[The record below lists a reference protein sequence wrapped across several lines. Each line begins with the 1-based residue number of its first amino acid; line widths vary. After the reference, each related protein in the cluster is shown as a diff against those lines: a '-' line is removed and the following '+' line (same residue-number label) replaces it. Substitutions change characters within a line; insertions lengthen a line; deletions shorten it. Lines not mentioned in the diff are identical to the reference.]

1 MYIDD
6 NFKDYAKQVCTCSPY
21 QGQCHRPCPHACC
34 PSVTVGATLTGVP
47 GSSARVTNS
56 GTCCRPVL
64 NFEIPR
70 GNTGPAGPTGPS
82 GPTGPAG
89 PTGTTGAN
97 GPAGPTGATGSTG
110 ATGPAGPTGPTG
122 AAGLI
127 GATGPAGP
135 TGANGPT
142 GPTGATGSTGPTGAT
157 GPTGSTGPAGEAPDD
172 VFASFAT
179 FAIPFTNATQIPL
192 GTSTADPTGQIVLSD
207 PTHIDLAPGYYLISY
222 HVSSIL
228 STPGYMQITPYYNGS
243 SHIEY
248 GIYFRTASNYT
259 TAYGSNSI
267 IIDVPEQTRFSLTFN
282 SPVTNT
288 EGTATITVVK
298 LNRASLTG

>member
-1 MYIDD
+1 M
-6 NFKDYAKQVCTCSPY
+6 
-21 QGQCHRPCPHACC
+21 
-34 PSVTVGATLTGVP
+34 TVGATLTGVP

-70 GNTGPAGPTGPS
+70 GNTGPAGA
-82 GPTGPAG
+82 TGPAG
-89 PTGTTGAN
+89 P
-97 GPAGPTGATGSTG
+97 TGSTG

-135 TGANGPT
+135 TGPSGPT
-142 GPTGATGSTGPTGAT
+142 GPAGPTGTTGANGPAGPTGATGATGSTGAT
-157 GPTGSTGPAGEAPDD
+157 GPAGPTGPTGEAPDD

>member
-6 NFKDYAKQVCTCSPY
+6 NFKDYAKQVCSCSPY

-70 GNTGPAGPTGPS
+70 GNTGPAGA
-82 GPTGPAG
+82 TGPAG
-89 PTGTTGAN
+89 PTGAN
-97 GPAGPTGATGSTG
+97 GPAGPTGATG
-110 ATGPAGPTGPTG
+110 PTG

-127 GATGPAGP
+127 GA
-135 TGANGPT
+135 
-142 GPTGATGSTGPTGAT
+142 
-157 GPTGSTGPAGEAPDD
+157 TGPAGEAPDD

>member
-1 MYIDD
+1 MI
-6 NFKDYAKQVCTCSPY
+6 FKGYSHFPFNIA
-21 QGQCHRPCPHACC
+21 
-34 PSVTVGATLTGVP
+34 
-47 GSSARVTNS
+47 
-56 GTCCRPVL
+56 
-64 NFEIPR
+64 
-70 GNTGPAGPTGPS
+70 
-82 GPTGPAG
+82 
-89 PTGTTGAN
+89 
-97 GPAGPTGATGSTG
+97 
-110 ATGPAGPTGPTG
+110 
-122 AAGLI
+122 
-127 GATGPAGP
+127 
-135 TGANGPT
+135 
-142 GPTGATGSTGPTGAT
+142 PTGAT

>member
-6 NFKDYAKQVCTCSPY
+6 NFKDYAKQVCSCSPY

-70 GNTGPAGPTGPS
+70 GNTGPAGA
-82 GPTGPAG
+82 TGPAG
-89 PTGTTGAN
+89 P
-97 GPAGPTGATGSTG
+97 TGSTG

-135 TGANGPT
+135 TGPSGPTGPAGPTGANGPAGPT
-142 GPTGATGSTGPTGAT
+142 GPTGAAGLIGA
-157 GPTGSTGPAGEAPDD
+157 TGPAGEAPDD

>member
-6 NFKDYAKQVCTCSPY
+6 NFKDYAKQVCSCSPY

-70 GNTGPAGPTGPS
+70 GNTGPAGATGPAGPTGANGPAGPTGPTGAAGLIGATGPAGPTGPS

-97 GPAGPTGATGSTG
+97 GPAGPTGATG
-110 ATGPAGPTGPTG
+110 PTG

-127 GATGPAGP
+127 GA
-135 TGANGPT
+135 
-142 GPTGATGSTGPTGAT
+142 
-157 GPTGSTGPAGEAPDD
+157 TGPAGEAPDD

>member
-6 NFKDYAKQVCTCSPY
+6 NFKDYAKQVCSCSPY

-70 GNTGPAGPTGPS
+70 GNTGPAGA
-82 GPTGPAG
+82 TGPAG
-89 PTGTTGAN
+89 P
-97 GPAGPTGATGSTG
+97 TGSTG

-135 TGANGPT
+135 TGPSGPT
-142 GPTGATGSTGPTGAT
+142 GPAGPTGANGPAGPTGAT
-157 GPTGSTGPAGEAPDD
+157 GPTGAAGLIGATGPAGEAPDD

>member
-1 MYIDD
+1 MDIDD
-6 NFKDYAKQVCTCSPY
+6 NFKDYAKQVCSCSPY

-70 GNTGPAGPTGPS
+70 GNTGPAGA
-82 GPTGPAG
+82 TGPAG
-89 PTGTTGAN
+89 P
-97 GPAGPTGATGSTG
+97 TGSTG

-135 TGANGPT
+135 TGPSGPT
-142 GPTGATGSTGPTGAT
+142 GPAGPTGTTGANGPAGPTGAT
-157 GPTGSTGPAGEAPDD
+157 GPTGAAGLIGATGPAGEAPDD

>member
-1 MYIDD
+1 MYIND
-6 NFKDYAKQVCTCSPY
+6 NFKDYAKQVCSCSPY
-21 QGQCHRPCPHACC
+21 QGQCHRACPHACC

-70 GNTGPAGPTGPS
+70 GNTGPAGAT
-82 GPTGPAG
+82 GPTGS
-89 PTGTTGAN
+89 
-97 GPAGPTGATGSTG
+97 TGSTG

-135 TGANGPT
+135 TGPSGPT
-142 GPTGATGSTGPTGAT
+142 GPAGPTGTTGANGPAGPTGAT
-157 GPTGSTGPAGEAPDD
+157 GPTGAAGLIGATGPAGEAPDD

-288 EGTATITVVK
+288 EGTATIAVVK
-298 LNRASLTG
+298 LNR

>member
-6 NFKDYAKQVCTCSPY
+6 NFKDYAKQVCSCSPY

-70 GNTGPAGPTGPS
+70 GNTGPAGA
-82 GPTGPAG
+82 TGPAG
-89 PTGTTGAN
+89 P
-97 GPAGPTGATGSTG
+97 TGSTG

-127 GATGPAGP
+127 GA
-135 TGANGPT
+135 
-142 GPTGATGSTGPTGAT
+142 
-157 GPTGSTGPAGEAPDD
+157 TGPAGEAPDD

>member
-6 NFKDYAKQVCTCSPY
+6 NFKDYAKQVCSCSPY

-70 GNTGPAGPTGPS
+70 GNTGPAGA
-82 GPTGPAG
+82 TGPAG
-89 PTGTTGAN
+89 P
-97 GPAGPTGATGSTG
+97 TGSTG

-135 TGANGPT
+135 TGPSGPT
-142 GPTGATGSTGPTGAT
+142 GPAGPTGANGPAGPTGAT
-157 GPTGSTGPAGEAPDD
+157 GPTGAAGLIGATGPAGEAPDD

-298 LNRASLTG
+298 LNRTSLTG

>member
-1 MYIDD
+1 MI
-6 NFKDYAKQVCTCSPY
+6 FKGYSHFPFNIA
-21 QGQCHRPCPHACC
+21 
-34 PSVTVGATLTGVP
+34 
-47 GSSARVTNS
+47 
-56 GTCCRPVL
+56 
-64 NFEIPR
+64 
-70 GNTGPAGPTGPS
+70 PT
-82 GPTGPAG
+82 
-89 PTGTTGAN
+89 
-97 GPAGPTGATGSTG
+97 
-110 ATGPAGPTGPTG
+110 
-122 AAGLI
+122 
-127 GATGPAGP
+127 GP

-142 GPTGATGSTGPTGAT
+142 GATGASGPTGPTGLTGATGPTGAT
-157 GPTGSTGPAGEAPDD
+157 GATGPAGAAPND

-179 FAIPFTNATQIPL
+179 FAIQFTDATQIPL

-288 EGTATITVVK
+288 EGTATIAVVK
-298 LNRASLTG
+298 LNR

>member
-6 NFKDYAKQVCTCSPY
+6 NFKDYAKQVCSCSPY

-70 GNTGPAGPTGPS
+70 GNTGPAGA
-82 GPTGPAG
+82 TGPAG
-89 PTGTTGAN
+89 P
-97 GPAGPTGATGSTG
+97 TGSTG

-135 TGANGPT
+135 TGPSGPT
-142 GPTGATGSTGPTGAT
+142 GPAGPTGTTGANGPAGPTGAT
-157 GPTGSTGPAGEAPDD
+157 GPTGAAGLIGATGPAGEAPDD

>member
-1 MYIDD
+1 MIVG
-6 NFKDYAKQVCTCSPY
+6 FLIILGSTGPAGPTGPT
-21 QGQCHRPCPHACC
+21 GAAGLI
-34 PSVTVGATLTGVP
+34 GATGPAGPTGP
-47 GSSARVTNS
+47 S
-56 GTCCRPVL
+56 GPTGPAGPTGANGPAGPTGPTGAAGL
-64 NFEIPR
+64 I
-70 GNTGPAGPTGPS
+70 GATGPAGPTGPS

-97 GPAGPTGATGSTG
+97 GPAGPTGATG
-110 ATGPAGPTGPTG
+110 PTG

-127 GATGPAGP
+127 GA
-135 TGANGPT
+135 
-142 GPTGATGSTGPTGAT
+142 
-157 GPTGSTGPAGEAPDD
+157 TGPAGEAPDD